1 MGKPKLLEQGNPD
14 RVRWRTL
21 GLAFTGRGHVLS
33 GEPCQDR
40 HKVASLLN
48 GDLVVIVADGAGSAE
63 FSDEGARVATETCLT
78 QIAERAQRKRLA
90 RQDYYGIFL
99 SAAERVSHYA
109 RSFNLSPR
117 KFATTL
123 NVLHCT
129 RAGTANASIGDSGCI
144 IVTGQDELEI
154 LAPPFKGRYANETAF
169 LSQSMVERYFSYGET
184 LNSIIGYI
192 AATDGIFDL
201 LFQQDQIN
209 SQSAH
214 ALIDCLRRQEPTQA
228 EKELTAFCQSGTIA
242 RFTRDDLTLILG
254 LPTEEK

>member
-1 MGKPKLLEQGNPD
+1 MSTRSEVEAS
-14 RVRWRTL
+14 VRWRTL
-21 GLAFTGRGHVLS
+21 AVAFTGRGHALS

-40 HKVASLLN
+40 HLAASLLN

-63 FSDEGARVATETCLT
+63 FSDEGSRVAVETCLT
-78 QIAERAQRKRLA
+78 QIAERAQHKRLT
-90 RQDYYGIFL
+90 RQDYYEIFL
-99 SAAERVSHYA
+99 AVAERVSDYA
-109 RSFNLSPR
+109 RHFNLSPR
-117 KFATTL
+117 EFATTL

-129 RAGTANASIGDSGCI
+129 RAGTVNASIGDSGCI
-144 IVTGQDELEI
+144 LVTGQDELEI

-169 LSQSMVERYFSYGET
+169 LNRSMIERYFSYGET
-184 LNSIIGYI
+184 REPINGYI

-209 SQSAH
+209 AESTH

-228 EKELTAFCQSGTIA
+228 AKELTAFCQSGTIA

-254 LPTEEK
+254 LRERNK

>member
-1 MGKPKLLEQGNPD
+1 MNAHQTFPD

-21 GLAFTGRGHVLS
+21 GVAFTGRGHVLS

-40 HKVASLLN
+40 HTVASLLN

-63 FSDEGARVATETCLT
+63 FSDEGARVAAETCLT
-78 QIAERAQRKRLA
+78 QIAERARHKRLV
-90 RQDYYGIFL
+90 RLDYYEIFH
-99 SAAERVSHYA
+99 SAAEQVSHYA

-117 KFATTL
+117 EFATTL

-129 RAGTANASIGDSGCI
+129 RSGTANVSIGDSGCI

-184 LNSIIGYI
+184 RNPINGYI

-209 SQSAH
+209 TQSAH
-214 ALIDCLRRQEPTQA
+214 ALIDCLRRQESPQA
-228 EKELTAFCQSGTIA
+228 AKELTAFCQSGTIA
-242 RFTRDDLTLILG
+242 RFTRDDLTLVLG
-254 LPTEEK
+254 LREEDA

>member
-1 MGKPKLLEQGNPD
+1 MSTRSEVEAS
-14 RVRWRTL
+14 VRWRTL

-40 HKVASLLN
+40 HIVASLLN

-63 FSDEGARVATETCLT
+63 FSDEGARVAAEACLT
-78 QIAERAQRKRLA
+78 QIAERAQRKRLT
-90 RQDYYGIFL
+90 RQDYHEIFL
-99 SAAERVSHYA
+99 SAAMRVSQYA
-109 RSFNLSPR
+109 KHFNLSPR
-117 KFATTL
+117 EFATTL

-129 RAGTANASIGDSGCI
+129 RAGTVNASIGDSGCI
-144 IVTGQDELEI
+144 LMTRQDELEI

-169 LSQSMVERYFSYGET
+169 LNRSMIERYFNYGET
-184 LNSIIGYI
+184 REPINGYI

-209 SQSAH
+209 KQSAH
-214 ALIDCLRRQEPTQA
+214 ALIDCLRRQEPTRA
-228 EKELTAFCQSGTIA
+228 AKELTAFCQSGTIA

-254 LPTEEK
+254 LQEENR